1 MDEDEINIIAYNYV
15 GYIKLKKDIVFPVDG
30 NKNDVIYNQSGVN
43 RRVFSGY
50 VSFPEIEKNTLFY
63 MKAFLLTLT
72 VDIPCKEEIHSL
84 IKIFSYCENHS
95 SLIEKLPL
103 GLKSNSKGLIFN
115 GLKEIIGDFYLLEK
129 IDDLFFYDGRE
140 ESYNN
145 FLKII
150 NNLVGY
156 KI

>member
-1 MDEDEINIIAYNYV
+1 MDEDEIDIIAYSYV
-15 GYIKLKKDIVFPVDG
+15 GYIKLNKDIIFPADG
-30 NKNDVIYNQSGVN
+30 NENDIIYNQSGVN

-50 VSFPEIEKNTLFY
+50 VSFPEVEKNTLFY

-72 VDIPCKEEIHSL
+72 VDIPCKEGIHSL

-95 SLIEKLPL
+95 LLIEKLSL
-103 GLKSNSKGLIFN
+103 GLKSNSKGFVFN

-140 ESYNN
+140 ESYNI
-145 FLKII
+145 FFK
-150 NNLVGY
+150 
-156 KI
+156 K

>member
-1 MDEDEINIIAYNYV
+1 MGDDEINIIAYNYV
-15 GYIKLKKDIVFPVDG
+15 GYIKLNKDIIFPADG
-30 NKNDVIYNQSGVN
+30 NENDIIYNQSGVN

-50 VSFPEIEKNTLFY
+50 ISFPEVEKNTLFY

-95 SLIEKLPL
+95 LLIEKLSL
-103 GLKSNSKGLIFN
+103 GLKSNSQGFVFN
-115 GLKEIIGDFYLLEK
+115 ELKEIIGDFYLLEK

-140 ESYNN
+140 ESYNIFFKN
-145 FLKII
+145 DK
-150 NNLVGY
+150 
-156 KI
+156 

>member
-1 MDEDEINIIAYNYV
+1 MNEDEIDIIAYSYV
-15 GYIKLKKDIVFPVDG
+15 GYIKLNKYIIFPADG
-30 NKNDVIYNQSGVN
+30 NESDIIYNQSGVN

-50 VSFPEIEKNTLFY
+50 VSFPEVEKNTLFY

-95 SLIEKLPL
+95 LLIEKLSL
-103 GLKSNSKGLIFN
+103 GLKSNSKGFVFN

-140 ESYNN
+140 ESYNI
-145 FLKII
+145 FLK
-150 NNLVGY
+150 ND
-156 KI
+156 K

>member
-15 GYIKLKKDIVFPVDG
+15 GYIKLKKDIIFPADD
-30 NKNDVIYNQSGVN
+30 NKNDVIYNQSRVN

-50 VSFPEIEKNTLFY
+50 VSFPEVEKNTLFY

-84 IKIFSYCENHS
+84 IKIFSYCKNHS
-95 SLIEKLPL
+95 SLIEKLSL
-103 GLKSNSKGLIFN
+103 GLKSNSKGLVFN
-115 GLKEIIGDFYLLEK
+115 GLKEVIGDFYLLEK

-140 ESYNN
+140 ELYNN
-145 FLKII
+145 FFK
-150 NNLVGY
+150 ND
-156 KI
+156 K

>member
-15 GYIKLKKDIVFPVDG
+15 GYIKLKKDIFFPGDG

-43 RRVFSGY
+43 RRIFSGY
-50 VSFPEIEKNTLFY
+50 VSFPEVEKNTLFY

-84 IKIFSYCENHS
+84 IKIFSYCESHS
-95 SLIEKLPL
+95 LLIEKLSL
-103 GLKSNSKGLIFN
+103 GLKSNSKGFVFN

-145 FLKII
+145 FFK
-150 NNLVGY
+150 NY
-156 KI
+156 K

>member
-1 MDEDEINIIAYNYV
+1 MDEDEISIIAYNYV
-15 GYIKLKKDIVFPVDG
+15 GYIKLKKDIIFPADD

-50 VSFPEIEKNTLFY
+50 VSFPEVEKNTLFY

-95 SLIEKLPL
+95 SLIEKLSL
-103 GLKSNSKGLIFN
+103 GLKSNSKGLVFN
-115 GLKEIIGDFYLLEK
+115 GFKEVIGDFYLLEK
-129 IDDLFFYDGRE
+129 LMTCFSMME
-140 ESYNN
+140 ERSCTII
-145 FLKII
+145 FLKMI
-150 NNLVGY
+150 NNLNSY

>member
-1 MDEDEINIIAYNYV
+1 MDEDEISIIAYNYV
-15 GYIKLKKDIVFPVDG
+15 GYIKLKKDIVFPADN

-50 VSFPEIEKNTLFY
+50 VSFPEVEKNTLFY

-95 SLIEKLPL
+95 SLIEKLSL
-103 GLKSNSKGLIFN
+103 GLKSNSKGLVFN
-115 GLKEIIGDFYLLEK
+115 GLKEGQSK
-129 IDDLFFYDGRE
+129 T
-140 ESYNN
+140 
-145 FLKII
+145 
-150 NNLVGY
+150 
-156 KI
+156 

>member
-1 MDEDEINIIAYNYV
+1 MDEDEINIIACNYI
-15 GYIKLKKDIVFPVDG
+15 GYIKLNKDIVFPVDG

-95 SLIEKLPL
+95 SLIEKLSL

-115 GLKEIIGDFYLLEK
+115 GLKEIIGDFYLFEK

-140 ESYNN
+140 ESYNI
-145 FLKII
+145 FFKD
-150 NNLVGY
+150 
-156 KI
+156 K

>member
-95 SLIEKLPL
+95 SLIEGLSL
-103 GLKSNSKGLIFN
+103 GLKSNSKGLVFN
-115 GLKEIIGDFYLLEK
+115 GLKEIIGNFYLLGK

-145 FLKII
+145 FFK
-150 NNLVGY
+150 NY
-156 KI
+156 K

>member
-1 MDEDEINIIAYNYV
+1 MDEDEISIIAYNYG
-15 GYIKLKKDIVFPVDG
+15 GYIKLKKDIIFPADD

-50 VSFPEIEKNTLFY
+50 VSFPEVEMNTLFY

-95 SLIEKLPL
+95 SLIEKLSL
-103 GLKSNSKGLIFN
+103 GLKSNSKGLVFN
-115 GLKEIIGDFYLLEK
+115 GLKEVIGDFYLLEK
-129 IDDLFFYDGRE
+129 IDDLFFYDERE
-140 ESYNN
+140 ELYNN
-145 FLKII
+145 FFK
-150 NNLVGY
+150 ND
-156 KI
+156 K

>member
-1 MDEDEINIIAYNYV
+1 MDKDEIDIIAYSYV
-15 GYIKLKKDIVFPVDG
+15 GYIKLNKDIIFPADG
-30 NKNDVIYNQSGVN
+30 NENDIIYNQSGVN

-50 VSFPEIEKNTLFY
+50 VSFPEVEKNTLFY

-84 IKIFSYCENHS
+84 IKIFSYCETHS
-95 SLIEKLPL
+95 LLIEKLSL
-103 GLKSNSKGLIFN
+103 GLKSNSKGFVFN

-140 ESYNN
+140 ESYNK
-145 FLKII
+145 FF
-150 NNLVGY
+150 
-156 KI
+156 

>member
-15 GYIKLKKDIVFPVDG
+15 GYIKLKKILFFLLMIIKMMLFITKVESIGEF
-30 NKNDVIYNQSGVN
+30 
-43 RRVFSGY
+43 FSGY
-50 VSFPEIEKNTLFY
+50 VSFPEVEKNTLFY

-95 SLIEKLPL
+95 SLIEKLSL
-103 GLKSNSKGLIFN
+103 GLKSNSKGLVFN
-115 GLKEIIGDFYLLEK
+115 GLKEVIGDFYLLKK

-140 ESYNN
+140 ELYNN
-145 FLKII
+145 FFK
-150 NNLVGY
+150 ND
-156 KI
+156 K